1 VVEWEYT
8 IMADSTNTITG
19 ELIVQ
24 NQRFAIII
32 SRFNEFISTRLLNAA
47 VDELERHGCKK
58 TNITVIWVPGA
69 WELPIAAKKAAS
81 AGQFDAVICLGCVI
95 RGDTPHFDYIA
106 SEAAKGIAHVGM
118 DASLPVIFGVL
129 TTDTLDQ
136 AINRAG
142 AKSGNKGAD
151 AARAAIEMVNLFDQL
166 GNNKNK

>member
-1 VVEWEYT
+1 
-8 IMADSTNTITG
+8 MAESTKTITG
-19 ELIVQ
+19 ELTVKE
-24 NQRFAIII
+24 QRFAIIV

-47 VDELERHGCKK
+47 MDELQRHGCSLQ
-58 TNITVIWVPGA
+58 NITVIRVPGA
-69 WELPIAAKKAAS
+69 WELPITAKKVAAS
-81 AGQFDAVICLGCVI
+81 TKFDAVICLGCVI

-106 SEAAKGIAHVGM
+106 SETAKGIAHVGM

-142 AKSGNKGAD
+142 AKEGNKGAD

-166 GNNKNK
+166 DSQKQ